1 MYNLGSGR
9 RERKAYMTSQLTSM
23 TEGLMGASST
33 RDGRTTSQ
41 LGQRIHAGV
50 AEAAMPSDRRSCS
63 HQSMRKRW
71 RRWGGG
77 SGKTKGVERPDAVAS
92 GEKLSRGKILHKQ
105 ARRIKLNGTRIVNSE
120 LTNRKKIM
128 NDVGSDK
135 DIVQAKGTRMDRIT
149 Y

>member
-1 MYNLGSGR
+1 
-9 RERKAYMTSQLTSM
+9 
-23 TEGLMGASST
+23 MGASST
-33 RDGRTTSQ
+33 RNGRTTRQ
-41 LGQRIHAGV
+41 LGQSIRAGV
-50 AEAAMPSDRRSCS
+50 AEAAMPSDGGSCS
-63 HQSMRKRW
+63 RQSMRKRW
-71 RRWGGG
+71 RSRGRG
-77 SGKTKGVERPDAVAS
+77 SGKTKGVERPDAIAS

-135 DIVQAKGTRMDRIT
+135 DIVQAKGTKMDRIT